1 MYYIIEKKSIIKV
14 ISFIN
19 NFNILDL
26 LLKRLRFMVKYF
38 KMRGFFNLFRLII
51 LVFIRM
57 ISF

>member
-26 LLKRLRFMVKYF
+26 LLKRLRFMVKYL